1 MKIIGT
7 LMAGAVLTFL
17 AVITHAA
24 GPQTG
29 PVVEN
34 YGPVFPVPEASF
46 NLDADTNYKVTMD
59 VSATGDFVE
68 DRNSHLESAARFLNM
83 HARNGI
89 DPDHIEFAI
98 IVHGAAAKDLLM
110 DKAYQSRFEEPNPN
124 TALLMGLGK
133 AGVKIYLC
141 GQTAAFKG
149 YGAEEF
155 HPAVT
160 IALSAMTV
168 HVRLQSEGYTLIPF

>member
-1 MKIIGT
+1 
-7 LMAGAVLTFL
+7 
-17 AVITHAA
+17 
-24 GPQTG
+24 
-29 PVVEN
+29 
-34 YGPVFPVPEASF
+34 
-46 NLDADTNYKVTMD
+46 
-59 VSATGDFVE
+59 
-68 DRNSHLESAARFLNM
+68 
-83 HARNGI
+83 
-89 DPDHIEFAI
+89 
-98 IVHGAAAKDLLM
+98 
-110 DKAYQSRFEEPNPN
+110 
-124 TALLMGLGK
+124 MGLGK